1 MSDKRIP
8 RAERKAIIAKR
19 RERKR
24 AERAWAGTS
33 KLTKRARRQAQAR

>member
-8 RAERKAIIAKR
+8 RAERKAILAKR

-24 AERAWAGTS
+24 AERAFAGNP
-33 KLTKRARRQAQAR
+33 KLTKRMRRQARA